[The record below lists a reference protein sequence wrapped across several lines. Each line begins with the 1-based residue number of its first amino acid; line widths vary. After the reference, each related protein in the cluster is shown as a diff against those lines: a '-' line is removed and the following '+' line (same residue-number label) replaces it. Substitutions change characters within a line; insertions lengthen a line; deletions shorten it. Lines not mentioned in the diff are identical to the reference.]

1 MVVKMNFLSIT
12 GPKDD
17 IERIAGQYLSKY
29 EIQLENALT
38 ELKTVHNL
46 RPYTDKNPY
55 DEILKRAKEY
65 LPEDLKT
72 SRTFPEMTVQ
82 EAIEL
87 LKKAEEDLEELQ
99 EKKAELLAKQKKC
112 QDSVDMI
119 TPFETIPYDI
129 HELLGFRYVKYRF
142 GRISKEHF
150 EKFERYVY
158 DTLDTIFYKCQCDD
172 TYVWGVYFVPS
183 ALADKI
189 DAVYASMHFE
199 HFYNPSS
206 SLLFPQSVP
215 SFYFFKFMDMSFP
228 D

>member
-38 ELKTVHNL
+38 ELKTVHDL

-55 DEILKRAKEY
+55 DEVLKRAKEY

-72 SRTFPEMTVQ
+72 NRSFPEMTPQ

-99 EKKAELLAKQKKC
+99 EKKAELLARQKKC
-112 QDSVDMI
+112 QDSMD
-119 TPFETIPYDI
+119 Y
-129 HELLGFRYVKYRF
+129 
-142 GRISKEHF
+142 
-150 EKFERYVY
+150 
-158 DTLDTIFYKCQCDD
+158 
-172 TYVWGVYFVPS
+172 
-183 ALADKI
+183 
-189 DAVYASMHFE
+189 
-199 HFYNPSS
+199 
-206 SLLFPQSVP
+206 
-215 SFYFFKFMDMSFP
+215 SF
-228 D
+228 